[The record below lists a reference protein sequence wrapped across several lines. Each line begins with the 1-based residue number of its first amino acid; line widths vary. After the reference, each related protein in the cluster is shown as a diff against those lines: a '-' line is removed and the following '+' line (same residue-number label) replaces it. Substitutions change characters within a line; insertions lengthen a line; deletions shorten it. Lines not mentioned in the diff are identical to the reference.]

1 MNLGVKKLRSMH
13 CKAVS
18 ESPKCTCKYTDHF
31 CVQSG
36 DEYHV
41 GELKIVAISC
51 YDITN
56 DIFLLCNFARA
67 FTMVS

>member
-1 MNLGVKKLRSMH
+1 MNLGLKKLRSIH

-18 ESPKCTCKYTDHF
+18 ESGKRTCKYTDHF

-41 GELKIVAISC
+41 GKLKIVAMSC

-67 FTMVS
+67 FTMDS